1 MLEPLFN
8 KFAGLTPISK
18 NIYQWLL
25 LYCTPTTCLSI
36 LLYIQHLQKQPP
48 EAFCKKRCSLKFWKA
63 CNFLKKETLAQVFSC
78 EFCKT
83 PKNMFSTEQSAEHF
97 QMTASAPSSSISL
110 LLLLISLMFVF
121 YSNSKGFKEFECSM
135 SFSLSHFHHFFF
147 FFHDFLSFSVLL
159 CFFLPLLIKRILLK
173 WELIKMLKGCINNNI
188 KMPLLTSLK
197 YVHVSK

>member
-121 YSNSKGFKEFECSM
+121 YSQIQKASKNLNVVC
-135 SFSLSHFHHFFF
+135 HFHRVTSITFFLFPWF
-147 FFHDFLSFSVLL
+147 FVFLSFAL
-159 CFFLPLLIKRILLK
+159 FFLAAANKKNSFTMRID
-173 WELIKMLKGCINNNI
+173 
-188 KMPLLTSLK
+188 
-197 YVHVSK
+197 